1 MQITIT
7 VNDTIVE
14 HLKAFANNTSGH
26 TPETLAAV
34 LLEDSVLSAVEDP
47 ELLGNNE

>member
-7 VNDTIVE
+7 VKDTIVE
-14 HLKAFANNTSGH
+14 HLKAIANTSGH

-34 LLEDSVLSAVEDP
+34 LLESSVLSAVEDP